1 MSDRKY
7 AEAGVDYSKI
17 DPSKLLAQELAAQTA
32 THLGR
37 LNLEEVASSRGE
49 SAYVIKMG
57 AFSLAFV
64 TEALGTKNLVADAVR
79 AYTGR
84 THYDAIARDTV
95 ATILNDLCSVGARP
109 IALTA
114 YWGAGDGAW
123 FSDAE
128 RARDLAAG
136 WAAACNECR
145 ISWGGGET
153 QVLPSLIESGRVVL
167 GGSAIGMITPPEA
180 TLFGERLEVGDQIL
194 IAPASG
200 IHANGLSLAR
210 KIAAGLPEGY
220 QTRIE
225 GGRTYG
231 EALLDPTPQYA
242 PLIENLQVA
251 QVPLHYAAHITGH
264 GWRKFMR
271 ASRELSYRLKH
282 IPPVPPVLS
291 FLQEKAELSTEEAY
305 GTLNMGAGFALY
317 LPAAAVPAALDVGRQ
332 SGFELLHA
340 GSVEAGPQRVIIE
353 PLSITFEG
361 ASLQVR
367 R

>member
-32 THLGR
+32 VHLGR
-37 LNLEEVASSRGE
+37 LNLSEVESSRGE
-49 SAYVIKMG
+49 SAYVVQAG
-57 AFSLAFV
+57 AFSIAFV

-109 IALTA
+109 AALTA

-123 FSDAE
+123 FADVE
-128 RARDLAAG
+128 RSRDLSEG

-145 ISWGGGET
+145 VSWGGGET
-153 QVLPSLIESGRVVL
+153 QVLPSLIEAGRVVL
-167 GGSAIGMITPPEA
+167 GGSAIGIISPPDS
-180 TLFGERLEVGDQIL
+180 LLHGGRLEVGDQFL

-220 QTRIE
+220 QTRISD
-225 GGRTYG
+225 GRSYG

-242 PLIENLQVA
+242 ALIEALQVA
-251 QVPLHYAAHITGH
+251 GVPLHYAAHITGH
-264 GWRKFMR
+264 GWRKIMR
-271 ASRELSYRLKH
+271 AGRELTYVLRKL
-282 IPPVPPVLS
+282 PAVPAVLS
-291 FLQEKAELSTEEAY
+291 FLQQKAELSTEEAY

-317 LPAAAVPAALDVGRQ
+317 LPGAAVAAATAAAKGA
-332 SGFELLHA
+332 GFELLHA
-340 GSVEAGPQRVIIE
+340 GEVQAGPERVVIE
-353 PLSITFEG
+353 PLGISFEG

>member
-32 THLGR
+32 KHLGR
-37 LNLEEVASSRGE
+37 LGLEEIASSRGE
-49 SAYVIKMG
+49 SAYVLKLGDI
-57 AFSLAFV
+57 SIAFV

-95 ATILNDLCSVGARP
+95 ATILNDLCSVGAKP
-109 IALTA
+109 AALTA

-128 RARDLAAG
+128 RARDLTQG
-136 WAAACNECR
+136 WAAACEECR
-145 ISWGGGET
+145 VSWGGGET
-153 QVLPSLIESGRVVL
+153 QVLPSLIEAGRVVL
-167 GGSAIGMITPPEA
+167 GGSAVGIISPSA
-180 TLFGERLEVGDQIL
+180 NTLHGERLEVGDQIVL
-194 IAPASG
+194 APASG

-210 KIAAGLPEGY
+210 KIASELPEGY
-220 QTRIE
+220 RTPIAD
-225 GGRTYG
+225 GRTYG

-242 PLIENLQVA
+242 PLIESLQNA
-251 QVPLHYAAHITGH
+251 GVPLHYAAHITGH
-264 GWRKFMR
+264 GWRKLMR
-271 ASRELSYRLKH
+271 ASRELTYRIVQ
-282 IPPVPPVLS
+282 IPGVPPVLS
-291 FLQEKAELSTEEAY
+291 FLQQKAGLSTEEAY
-305 GTLNMGAGFALY
+305 GTLNMGAGFAVY
-317 LPAAAVPAALDVGRQ
+317 VPAAALEATLRVGKD

-340 GSVEAGPQRVIIE
+340 GVVEAGPQRVIIE
-353 PLSITFEG
+353 PLGITFAG
-361 ASLQVR
+361 TSLQVR